1 MYAPPPTDIVI
12 KGSDPSKADVWI
24 KGLAP
29 GTTVRIVGEN
39 GAVTDICIPPSP
51 YAVNFYAGPNPPNAA
66 PPRAADPALAQPA
79 VVYEPLL
86 SEAHDPC
93 TRYRL
98 LLNAACLLVLV
109 AVGALQATA
118 FAKEA
123 GQWAILGGLCWL
135 AYVWLSLCMSSDAS
149 ALRNHMPPMALLQLT
164 AQLRATPPVV
174 WAEIECF
181 HHETRT
187 HTTHKNG
194 KTTTRTERVKVVTHR
209 ARDTFPFARWLDTGG
224 APVWHPELKLLEVF
238 FEPVL
243 DFADAD
249 THAAYD
255 AWKGGFYA
263 ANTRDQEQT
272 RTAGM
277 AVEGYKDFV
286 LIQQGHF
293 LTVNIYMFAAF
304 VVLGLGFVYELCV
317 FSRFPHS
324 RYKLVKQVSRR

>member
-1 MYAPPPTDIVI
+1 MLAAPPTDIVI
-12 KGSDPSKADVWI
+12 KGSDPSHADLWI

-39 GAVTDICIPPSP
+39 GAVTDISIPPSP
-51 YAVNFYAGPNPPNAA
+51 LAMNFYAGAA
-66 PPRAADPALAQPA
+66 PVPAPQRAAIDPALAPPA

-86 SEAHDPC
+86 SESHDPC
-93 TRYRL
+93 TRCRL
-98 LLNAACLLVLV
+98 LLNVACLVVFV
-109 AVGALQATA
+109 AVGVLQATA
-118 FAKEA
+118 YAKA
-123 GQWAILGGLCWL
+123 ASQWAILGGVFWL
-135 AYVWLSLCMSSDAS
+135 AYAGLSLCMSSDAS
-149 ALRNHMPPMALLQLT
+149 ALRNHMPPMELLQLT

-187 HTTHKNG
+187 HTTYKDG
-194 KTTTRTERVKVVTHR
+194 KATTRTERVKVVTHR
-209 ARDTFPFARWLDTGG
+209 ARDTFHYARWLDTGG
-224 APVWHPELKLLEVF
+224 APVWHPELMFLEVF

-243 DFADAD
+243 DFADGE
-249 THAAYD
+249 THAAYE
-255 AWKGGFYA
+255 AWKGSFYA
-263 ANTRDQEQT
+263 ANTRDTEQT

-286 LIQQGHF
+286 LIQQGYF
-293 LTVNIYMFAAF
+293 LLVNIYVFAAF
-304 VVLGLGFVYELCV
+304 VFVGLGFVYELLV